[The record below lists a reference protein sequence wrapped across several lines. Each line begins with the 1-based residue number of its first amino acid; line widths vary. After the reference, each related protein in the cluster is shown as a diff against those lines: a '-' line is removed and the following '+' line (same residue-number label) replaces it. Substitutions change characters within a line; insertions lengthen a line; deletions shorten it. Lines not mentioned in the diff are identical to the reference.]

1 MSSNSGKGI
10 IQIEKSIHD
19 YMVNSISYDYE
30 ALRNKSMNR
39 CSFNIY
45 GVINNRLAV
54 CEGIAK
60 FVKLTL
66 NKLGIE
72 CFICGGK
79 CILENEKI
87 EDHAWNV
94 IKIEEDYYH
103 IDVTW
108 DIRRDDAQNKRIVP
122 YDYFNLDDAN
132 ISRDHFDFNM
142 SFECTSMLYNYH
154 AIMGRFISGKKQLI
168 QLLSDGL
175 ALGKDFSF
183 RIKRTINTPD
193 NIDDIVVETFN
204 ESVKYNGTNGKQYY
218 LSANKKSTNLLCYCG
233 IVFSE
238 LERLEGYYQIMG
250 FLNGVKEV
258 FSIGSTLDRMNQGID
273 GVVNY
278 KSCSVENF
286 FESQYGT
293 INTIVSGGSDDI
305 RFKVLRA
312 HIAIAIN
319 DGFPVIVLH
328 QGNPY
333 IGSRLRNEFGGVVE
347 TNIVDIGSAC
357 YDPFYDLDGGAISE
371 LVMGAAPKSFDI
383 KHNAKYY
390 IEGVVELLKKSK
402 KKPYF
407 NLLATCPH
415 TTLFDKINDLVGKN
429 QISDSD
435 GQEIKSKLMIGQ
447 SESVKIESYF
457 YTLQTQIQPFLYRT
471 KSREKPVNVRK
482 NISNKELLVINIG
495 EYC

>member
-1 MSSNSGKGI
+1 M
-10 IQIEKSIHD
+10 
-19 YMVNSISYDYE
+19 
-30 ALRNKSMNR
+30 
-39 CSFNIY
+39 
-45 GVINNRLAV
+45 
-54 CEGIAK
+54 
-60 FVKLTL
+60 
-66 NKLGIE
+66 
-72 CFICGGK
+72 
-79 CILENEKI
+79 
-87 EDHAWNV
+87 
-94 IKIEEDYYH
+94 
-103 IDVTW
+103 
-108 DIRRDDAQNKRIVP
+108 
-122 YDYFNLDDAN
+122 
-132 ISRDHFDFNM
+132 
-142 SFECTSMLYNYH
+142 
-154 AIMGRFISGKKQLI
+154 
-168 QLLSDGL
+168 
-175 ALGKDFSF
+175 
-183 RIKRTINTPD
+183 
-193 NIDDIVVETFN
+193 
-204 ESVKYNGTNGKQYY
+204 
-218 LSANKKSTNLLCYCG
+218 
-233 IVFSE
+233 FSE

-293 INTIVSGGSDDI
+293 INTIVSGGADDI

-415 TTLFDKINDLVGKN
+415 TTLFDKIDDLVGKN

-447 SESVKIESYF
+447 SESAKIESYF

-495 EYC
+495 NIANELYVNVLIEELKRAIAYGSSAAVVLDTISIVGNDKLKELIMGLSGQVRFTVIGDDVVALSGSDEQLFTTLVGRAKKIVVLSHNAGTSAVKWSQVFGEHDKQEQSYSVSKGGSYNSPIPFMASPNYNKQVNYNWKREYIVKPEKIMNLGYGEAFVYSGDINELAHVTFR

>member
-1 MSSNSGKGI
+1 M
-10 IQIEKSIHD
+10 
-19 YMVNSISYDYE
+19 
-30 ALRNKSMNR
+30 
-39 CSFNIY
+39 
-45 GVINNRLAV
+45 
-54 CEGIAK
+54 
-60 FVKLTL
+60 
-66 NKLGIE
+66 
-72 CFICGGK
+72 
-79 CILENEKI
+79 
-87 EDHAWNV
+87 
-94 IKIEEDYYH
+94 
-103 IDVTW
+103 
-108 DIRRDDAQNKRIVP
+108 
-122 YDYFNLDDAN
+122 
-132 ISRDHFDFNM
+132 
-142 SFECTSMLYNYH
+142 
-154 AIMGRFISGKKQLI
+154 
-168 QLLSDGL
+168 
-175 ALGKDFSF
+175 
-183 RIKRTINTPD
+183 
-193 NIDDIVVETFN
+193 
-204 ESVKYNGTNGKQYY
+204 
-218 LSANKKSTNLLCYCG
+218 
-233 IVFSE
+233 FSE

-390 IEGVVELLKKSK
+390 IEGVAELLKKSK

-415 TTLFDKINDLVGKN
+415 TTLFDKIDDLVGKN

-495 EYC
+495 NIANELYVNVLIEELKRAIAYGSSAAVVLDSISIVGNDKLKELIMGLSGQVRFTVIGDDVVALSGSDEQLFTTLVGRAKKIVVLSHNAGTSAVKWSQVFGEHDKQEQSYSVSKGGSYNSPIPFMASPNYNKQVNYNWKREYIVKPEKIMNLGYGEAFVYSGDINELAHVTFR

>member
-1 MSSNSGKGI
+1 M
-10 IQIEKSIHD
+10 
-19 YMVNSISYDYE
+19 
-30 ALRNKSMNR
+30 
-39 CSFNIY
+39 
-45 GVINNRLAV
+45 
-54 CEGIAK
+54 
-60 FVKLTL
+60 
-66 NKLGIE
+66 
-72 CFICGGK
+72 
-79 CILENEKI
+79 
-87 EDHAWNV
+87 
-94 IKIEEDYYH
+94 
-103 IDVTW
+103 
-108 DIRRDDAQNKRIVP
+108 
-122 YDYFNLDDAN
+122 
-132 ISRDHFDFNM
+132 
-142 SFECTSMLYNYH
+142 
-154 AIMGRFISGKKQLI
+154 
-168 QLLSDGL
+168 
-175 ALGKDFSF
+175 
-183 RIKRTINTPD
+183 
-193 NIDDIVVETFN
+193 
-204 ESVKYNGTNGKQYY
+204 
-218 LSANKKSTNLLCYCG
+218 
-233 IVFSE
+233 FSE

-293 INTIVSGGSDDI
+293 INMIVSGGADDI

-383 KHNAKYY
+383 NHNAKYY

-415 TTLFDKINDLVGKN
+415 TTLFDKIDDLVGKN

-447 SESVKIESYF
+447 SESAKIESYF

-495 EYC
+495 NIANELYVNVLIEELKRAIAYGSSAAVVLDSISIVGNDKLKELIMGLSGQVRFTVIGDDVVALSGSDEQLFTTLVGRAKKIVVLSHNAGTSAVKWSQVFGEHDKQEQSYSVSKGGSYNSPIPFMASPNYNKQVNYNWKREYIVKPEKIMNLGYGEAFVYSGDINELAHVTFR

>member
-1 MSSNSGKGI
+1 M
-10 IQIEKSIHD
+10 
-19 YMVNSISYDYE
+19 
-30 ALRNKSMNR
+30 
-39 CSFNIY
+39 
-45 GVINNRLAV
+45 
-54 CEGIAK
+54 
-60 FVKLTL
+60 
-66 NKLGIE
+66 
-72 CFICGGK
+72 
-79 CILENEKI
+79 
-87 EDHAWNV
+87 
-94 IKIEEDYYH
+94 
-103 IDVTW
+103 
-108 DIRRDDAQNKRIVP
+108 
-122 YDYFNLDDAN
+122 
-132 ISRDHFDFNM
+132 
-142 SFECTSMLYNYH
+142 
-154 AIMGRFISGKKQLI
+154 
-168 QLLSDGL
+168 
-175 ALGKDFSF
+175 
-183 RIKRTINTPD
+183 
-193 NIDDIVVETFN
+193 
-204 ESVKYNGTNGKQYY
+204 
-218 LSANKKSTNLLCYCG
+218 
-233 IVFSE
+233 FSE

-293 INTIVSGGSDDI
+293 INTIVSGGADDI

-312 HIAIAIN
+312 HITIAIN

-415 TTLFDKINDLVGKN
+415 TTLFDKIDDLVGKN

-447 SESVKIESYF
+447 SESAKIESYF

-495 EYC
+495 NIANELYVNVLIEELKRAIAYGSSAAVVLDSISIVGNDKLKELIMGLSGQVRFTVIGDDVVALSGSDEQLFTTLVGRAKKIVVLSHNAGTSAVKWSQVFGEHDKQEQSYSVSKGGSYNSPIPFMASPNYNKQVNYNWKREYIVKPEKIMNLGYGEAFVYSGDINELAHVTFR

>member
-1 MSSNSGKGI
+1 
-10 IQIEKSIHD
+10 
-19 YMVNSISYDYE
+19 
-30 ALRNKSMNR
+30 
-39 CSFNIY
+39 
-45 GVINNRLAV
+45 
-54 CEGIAK
+54 
-60 FVKLTL
+60 
-66 NKLGIE
+66 
-72 CFICGGK
+72 
-79 CILENEKI
+79 
-87 EDHAWNV
+87 
-94 IKIEEDYYH
+94 
-103 IDVTW
+103 
-108 DIRRDDAQNKRIVP
+108 
-122 YDYFNLDDAN
+122 
-132 ISRDHFDFNM
+132 
-142 SFECTSMLYNYH
+142 
-154 AIMGRFISGKKQLI
+154 
-168 QLLSDGL
+168 
-175 ALGKDFSF
+175 
-183 RIKRTINTPD
+183 
-193 NIDDIVVETFN
+193 
-204 ESVKYNGTNGKQYY
+204 
-218 LSANKKSTNLLCYCG
+218 
-233 IVFSE
+233 
-238 LERLEGYYQIMG
+238 MG

-293 INTIVSGGSDDI
+293 INTIVSGGADDI

-402 KKPYF
+402 NKPYF

-415 TTLFDKINDLVGKN
+415 TTLFDKIDDLVGKN

-447 SESVKIESYF
+447 SESAKIESYF

-471 KSREKPVNVRK
+471 KSREKPVNVIK

-495 EYC
+495 NIANELYVNVLIEELKRAIAYGSSAAVVLDSISIVGNDKLKELIMGLSGQVRFTVIGDDVVALSGSDEQLFTTLVGRAKKIVVLSHNAGTSAVKWSQVFGEHDKQEQSYSVSKGGSYNSPIPFMASPNYNKQVNYNWKREYIVKPEKIMNLGYGEAFVYSGDINELAHVTFR

>member
-1 MSSNSGKGI
+1 M
-10 IQIEKSIHD
+10 
-19 YMVNSISYDYE
+19 
-30 ALRNKSMNR
+30 
-39 CSFNIY
+39 
-45 GVINNRLAV
+45 
-54 CEGIAK
+54 
-60 FVKLTL
+60 
-66 NKLGIE
+66 
-72 CFICGGK
+72 
-79 CILENEKI
+79 
-87 EDHAWNV
+87 
-94 IKIEEDYYH
+94 
-103 IDVTW
+103 
-108 DIRRDDAQNKRIVP
+108 
-122 YDYFNLDDAN
+122 
-132 ISRDHFDFNM
+132 
-142 SFECTSMLYNYH
+142 
-154 AIMGRFISGKKQLI
+154 
-168 QLLSDGL
+168 
-175 ALGKDFSF
+175 
-183 RIKRTINTPD
+183 
-193 NIDDIVVETFN
+193 
-204 ESVKYNGTNGKQYY
+204 
-218 LSANKKSTNLLCYCG
+218 
-233 IVFSE
+233 FSE

-415 TTLFDKINDLVGKN
+415 TTLFDKIDDLVGKN

-495 EYC
+495 NIANELYVNVLIEELKIAIAYGSSAAVVLDSISIVGNDKLKELIMGLSGQVRFTVIGDDVVALSGSDEQLFTTLVGRAKKIVVLSHNAGTSAVKWSQVFGEHDKQEQSYSVSKGGSYNSPIPFMASPNYNKQVNYNWKREYIVKPEKIMNLGYGEAFVYSGDINELAHVTFR

>member
-1 MSSNSGKGI
+1 
-10 IQIEKSIHD
+10 
-19 YMVNSISYDYE
+19 
-30 ALRNKSMNR
+30 
-39 CSFNIY
+39 
-45 GVINNRLAV
+45 
-54 CEGIAK
+54 
-60 FVKLTL
+60 
-66 NKLGIE
+66 
-72 CFICGGK
+72 
-79 CILENEKI
+79 
-87 EDHAWNV
+87 
-94 IKIEEDYYH
+94 
-103 IDVTW
+103 
-108 DIRRDDAQNKRIVP
+108 
-122 YDYFNLDDAN
+122 
-132 ISRDHFDFNM
+132 
-142 SFECTSMLYNYH
+142 
-154 AIMGRFISGKKQLI
+154 
-168 QLLSDGL
+168 
-175 ALGKDFSF
+175 
-183 RIKRTINTPD
+183 
-193 NIDDIVVETFN
+193 
-204 ESVKYNGTNGKQYY
+204 
-218 LSANKKSTNLLCYCG
+218 
-233 IVFSE
+233 
-238 LERLEGYYQIMG
+238 MG

-293 INTIVSGGSDDI
+293 INTIVSGGVDDI

-415 TTLFDKINDLVGKN
+415 TTLFDKIDDLVGKN

-447 SESVKIESYF
+447 SESAKIESYF

-495 EYC
+495 NIANELYVNVLIEELKRAIAYGSSAAVVLDSISIVGNDKLKELIMGLSGQVRFTVIGDDVVALSGSDEQLFTTLVGRAKKIVVLSHNAGTSAVKWSQVFGEHDKQEQSYSVSKGGSYNSPIPFMASPNYNKQVNYNWKREYIVKPEKIMNLGYGEAFVYSGDINELAHVTFR

>member
-1 MSSNSGKGI
+1 M
-10 IQIEKSIHD
+10 
-19 YMVNSISYDYE
+19 
-30 ALRNKSMNR
+30 
-39 CSFNIY
+39 
-45 GVINNRLAV
+45 
-54 CEGIAK
+54 
-60 FVKLTL
+60 
-66 NKLGIE
+66 
-72 CFICGGK
+72 
-79 CILENEKI
+79 
-87 EDHAWNV
+87 
-94 IKIEEDYYH
+94 
-103 IDVTW
+103 
-108 DIRRDDAQNKRIVP
+108 
-122 YDYFNLDDAN
+122 
-132 ISRDHFDFNM
+132 
-142 SFECTSMLYNYH
+142 
-154 AIMGRFISGKKQLI
+154 
-168 QLLSDGL
+168 
-175 ALGKDFSF
+175 
-183 RIKRTINTPD
+183 
-193 NIDDIVVETFN
+193 
-204 ESVKYNGTNGKQYY
+204 
-218 LSANKKSTNLLCYCG
+218 
-233 IVFSE
+233 FSE

-293 INTIVSGGSDDI
+293 INTIVSGGADDI

-415 TTLFDKINDLVGKN
+415 TTLFDKIDDLVGKN

-447 SESVKIESYF
+447 SESAKIESYF

-471 KSREKPVNVRK
+471 KSREKPGNVRK

-495 EYC
+495 NIANELYVNVLIEELKRAIAYGSSAAVVLDSISIVGNDKLKELIMGLSGQVRFTVIGDDVVALSGSDEQLFTTLVGRAKKIVVLSHNAGTSAVKWSQVFGEHDKQEQSYSVSKGGSYNSPIPFMASPNYNKQVNYNWKREYIVKPEKIMNLGYGEAFVYSGDINELAHVTFR

>member
-1 MSSNSGKGI
+1 M
-10 IQIEKSIHD
+10 
-19 YMVNSISYDYE
+19 
-30 ALRNKSMNR
+30 
-39 CSFNIY
+39 
-45 GVINNRLAV
+45 
-54 CEGIAK
+54 
-60 FVKLTL
+60 
-66 NKLGIE
+66 
-72 CFICGGK
+72 
-79 CILENEKI
+79 
-87 EDHAWNV
+87 
-94 IKIEEDYYH
+94 
-103 IDVTW
+103 
-108 DIRRDDAQNKRIVP
+108 
-122 YDYFNLDDAN
+122 
-132 ISRDHFDFNM
+132 
-142 SFECTSMLYNYH
+142 
-154 AIMGRFISGKKQLI
+154 
-168 QLLSDGL
+168 
-175 ALGKDFSF
+175 
-183 RIKRTINTPD
+183 
-193 NIDDIVVETFN
+193 
-204 ESVKYNGTNGKQYY
+204 
-218 LSANKKSTNLLCYCG
+218 
-233 IVFSE
+233 FSE

-293 INTIVSGGSDDI
+293 INTIVSGGADDI

-312 HIAIAIN
+312 HIAITIN

-415 TTLFDKINDLVGKN
+415 TTLFDKIDDLVGKN

-447 SESVKIESYF
+447 SESAKIESYF

-495 EYC
+495 NIANELYVNVLIEELKRAIAYGSSAAVVLDSISIVGNDKLKELIMGLSGQVRFTVIGDDVVALSGSDEQLFTTLVGRAKKIVVLSHNAGTSAVKWSQVFGEHDKQEQSYSVSKGGSYNSPIPFMASPNYNKQVNYNWKREYIVKPEKIMNLGYGEAFVYSGDINELAHVTFR

>member
-1 MSSNSGKGI
+1 M
-10 IQIEKSIHD
+10 
-19 YMVNSISYDYE
+19 
-30 ALRNKSMNR
+30 
-39 CSFNIY
+39 
-45 GVINNRLAV
+45 
-54 CEGIAK
+54 
-60 FVKLTL
+60 
-66 NKLGIE
+66 
-72 CFICGGK
+72 
-79 CILENEKI
+79 
-87 EDHAWNV
+87 
-94 IKIEEDYYH
+94 
-103 IDVTW
+103 
-108 DIRRDDAQNKRIVP
+108 
-122 YDYFNLDDAN
+122 
-132 ISRDHFDFNM
+132 
-142 SFECTSMLYNYH
+142 
-154 AIMGRFISGKKQLI
+154 
-168 QLLSDGL
+168 
-175 ALGKDFSF
+175 
-183 RIKRTINTPD
+183 
-193 NIDDIVVETFN
+193 
-204 ESVKYNGTNGKQYY
+204 
-218 LSANKKSTNLLCYCG
+218 
-233 IVFSE
+233 FSE
-238 LERLEGYYQIMG
+238 LERLGGYYQIMG

-415 TTLFDKINDLVGKN
+415 TTLFDKIDDLVGKN

-495 EYC
+495 NIANELYVNVLIEELKRAIAYGSSAAVVLDSISIVGNDKLKELIMGLSGQVRFTVIGDDVVALSGSDEQLFTTLVGRAKKIVVLSHNAGTSAVKWSQVFGEHDKQEQSYSVSKGGSYNSPIPFMASPNYNKQVNYNWKREYIVKPEKIMNLGYGEAFVYSGDINELAHVTFR

>member
-1 MSSNSGKGI
+1 M
-10 IQIEKSIHD
+10 
-19 YMVNSISYDYE
+19 
-30 ALRNKSMNR
+30 
-39 CSFNIY
+39 
-45 GVINNRLAV
+45 
-54 CEGIAK
+54 
-60 FVKLTL
+60 
-66 NKLGIE
+66 
-72 CFICGGK
+72 
-79 CILENEKI
+79 
-87 EDHAWNV
+87 
-94 IKIEEDYYH
+94 
-103 IDVTW
+103 
-108 DIRRDDAQNKRIVP
+108 
-122 YDYFNLDDAN
+122 
-132 ISRDHFDFNM
+132 
-142 SFECTSMLYNYH
+142 
-154 AIMGRFISGKKQLI
+154 
-168 QLLSDGL
+168 
-175 ALGKDFSF
+175 
-183 RIKRTINTPD
+183 
-193 NIDDIVVETFN
+193 
-204 ESVKYNGTNGKQYY
+204 
-218 LSANKKSTNLLCYCG
+218 
-233 IVFSE
+233 FSE

-293 INTIVSGGSDDI
+293 INTIVSGGADDI

-415 TTLFDKINDLVGKN
+415 TTLFDKIDDLVGKN

-447 SESVKIESYF
+447 SESAKIESYF

-495 EYC
+495 NIANELYVNVLIEELKRAIAYGSSAAVVLDSISIVGNDKLKELIMGLSGQVRFTVTGDDVVALSGSDEQLFTTLVGRAKKIVVLSHNAGTSAVKWSQVFGEHDKQEQSYSVSKGGSYNSPIPFMASPNYNKQVNYNWKREYIVKPEKIMNLGYGEAFVYSGDINELAHVTFR

>member
-1 MSSNSGKGI
+1 
-10 IQIEKSIHD
+10 
-19 YMVNSISYDYE
+19 
-30 ALRNKSMNR
+30 
-39 CSFNIY
+39 
-45 GVINNRLAV
+45 
-54 CEGIAK
+54 
-60 FVKLTL
+60 
-66 NKLGIE
+66 
-72 CFICGGK
+72 
-79 CILENEKI
+79 
-87 EDHAWNV
+87 
-94 IKIEEDYYH
+94 
-103 IDVTW
+103 
-108 DIRRDDAQNKRIVP
+108 
-122 YDYFNLDDAN
+122 
-132 ISRDHFDFNM
+132 
-142 SFECTSMLYNYH
+142 
-154 AIMGRFISGKKQLI
+154 
-168 QLLSDGL
+168 
-175 ALGKDFSF
+175 
-183 RIKRTINTPD
+183 
-193 NIDDIVVETFN
+193 
-204 ESVKYNGTNGKQYY
+204 
-218 LSANKKSTNLLCYCG
+218 
-233 IVFSE
+233 
-238 LERLEGYYQIMG
+238 MG

-415 TTLFDKINDLVGKN
+415 TTLFDKIDDLVGKN

-495 EYC
+495 NIANELYVHVLIEELKRAIAYGSSAAVVLDSISIVGNDKLKELIMGLSGQVRFTVIGDDVVALSGSDEQLFTTLVGRAKKIVVLSHNAGTSAVKWSQVFGEHDKQEQSYSVSKGGSYNSPIPFMASPNYNKQVNYNWKREYIVKPEKIMNLGYGEAFVYSGDINELAHVTFR

>member
-1 MSSNSGKGI
+1 M
-10 IQIEKSIHD
+10 
-19 YMVNSISYDYE
+19 
-30 ALRNKSMNR
+30 
-39 CSFNIY
+39 
-45 GVINNRLAV
+45 
-54 CEGIAK
+54 
-60 FVKLTL
+60 
-66 NKLGIE
+66 
-72 CFICGGK
+72 
-79 CILENEKI
+79 
-87 EDHAWNV
+87 
-94 IKIEEDYYH
+94 
-103 IDVTW
+103 
-108 DIRRDDAQNKRIVP
+108 
-122 YDYFNLDDAN
+122 
-132 ISRDHFDFNM
+132 
-142 SFECTSMLYNYH
+142 
-154 AIMGRFISGKKQLI
+154 
-168 QLLSDGL
+168 
-175 ALGKDFSF
+175 
-183 RIKRTINTPD
+183 
-193 NIDDIVVETFN
+193 
-204 ESVKYNGTNGKQYY
+204 
-218 LSANKKSTNLLCYCG
+218 
-233 IVFSE
+233 FSE

-250 FLNGVKEV
+250 FLNGVKDV

-293 INTIVSGGSDDI
+293 INTIVSGGADDI

-333 IGSRLRNEFGGVVE
+333 IGSRLRNEFGGIVE

-390 IEGVVELLKKSK
+390 IEGIVELLKKSK

-415 TTLFDKINDLVGKN
+415 TTLFDKIDDLVGKN

-495 EYC
+495 NIANELYVNVLIEELKRAIAYGSSAAVVLDSISIVGNEKLKELIMGLSGQVRFTVIGDDVVALSGSDEQLFTTLVGRAKKIVVLSHNAGTSAVKWSQVFGEHDKQEQSYSVSKGGSYNSPIPFMASPNYNKQVNYNWKREYIVKPEKIMNLGYGEAFVYSGDINELAHVTFR

>member
-1 MSSNSGKGI
+1 
-10 IQIEKSIHD
+10 
-19 YMVNSISYDYE
+19 
-30 ALRNKSMNR
+30 
-39 CSFNIY
+39 
-45 GVINNRLAV
+45 
-54 CEGIAK
+54 
-60 FVKLTL
+60 
-66 NKLGIE
+66 
-72 CFICGGK
+72 
-79 CILENEKI
+79 
-87 EDHAWNV
+87 
-94 IKIEEDYYH
+94 
-103 IDVTW
+103 
-108 DIRRDDAQNKRIVP
+108 
-122 YDYFNLDDAN
+122 
-132 ISRDHFDFNM
+132 
-142 SFECTSMLYNYH
+142 
-154 AIMGRFISGKKQLI
+154 
-168 QLLSDGL
+168 
-175 ALGKDFSF
+175 
-183 RIKRTINTPD
+183 
-193 NIDDIVVETFN
+193 
-204 ESVKYNGTNGKQYY
+204 
-218 LSANKKSTNLLCYCG
+218 
-233 IVFSE
+233 
-238 LERLEGYYQIMG
+238 MG

-415 TTLFDKINDLVGKN
+415 TTLFDKIDDLVGKN

-471 KSREKPVNVRK
+471 KSREKPVNVTK

-495 EYC
+495 NIANELYVNVLIEELKRAIAYGSSAAVVLDSISIVGNDKLKELIMGLSGQVRFTVIGDDVVALSGSDEQLFTTLVGRAKKIVVLSHNAGTSAVKWSQVFGEHDKQEQSYSVSKGGSYNSPIPFMASPNYNKQVNYNWKREYIVKPEKIMNLGYGEAFVYSGDINELAHVTFR

>member
-1 MSSNSGKGI
+1 M
-10 IQIEKSIHD
+10 
-19 YMVNSISYDYE
+19 
-30 ALRNKSMNR
+30 
-39 CSFNIY
+39 
-45 GVINNRLAV
+45 
-54 CEGIAK
+54 
-60 FVKLTL
+60 
-66 NKLGIE
+66 
-72 CFICGGK
+72 
-79 CILENEKI
+79 
-87 EDHAWNV
+87 
-94 IKIEEDYYH
+94 
-103 IDVTW
+103 
-108 DIRRDDAQNKRIVP
+108 
-122 YDYFNLDDAN
+122 
-132 ISRDHFDFNM
+132 
-142 SFECTSMLYNYH
+142 
-154 AIMGRFISGKKQLI
+154 
-168 QLLSDGL
+168 
-175 ALGKDFSF
+175 
-183 RIKRTINTPD
+183 
-193 NIDDIVVETFN
+193 
-204 ESVKYNGTNGKQYY
+204 
-218 LSANKKSTNLLCYCG
+218 
-233 IVFSE
+233 FSE

-293 INTIVSGGSDDI
+293 INMIVSGGADDI

-357 YDPFYDLDGGAISE
+357 YDSFYDLDGGAISE

-415 TTLFDKINDLVGKN
+415 TTLFDKIDDLVGKN

-447 SESVKIESYF
+447 SESAKIESYF

-495 EYC
+495 NIANELYVNVLIEELKRAIAYGSSAAVVLDSISIVGNDKLKELIMGLSGQVRFTVIGDDVVALSGSDEQLFTTLVGRAKKIVVLSHNAGTSAVKWSQVFGEHDKQEQSYSVSKGGSYNSPIPFMASPNYNKQVNYNWKREYIVKPEKIMNLGYGEAFVYSGDINELAHVTFR

>member
-1 MSSNSGKGI
+1 M
-10 IQIEKSIHD
+10 
-19 YMVNSISYDYE
+19 
-30 ALRNKSMNR
+30 
-39 CSFNIY
+39 
-45 GVINNRLAV
+45 
-54 CEGIAK
+54 
-60 FVKLTL
+60 
-66 NKLGIE
+66 
-72 CFICGGK
+72 
-79 CILENEKI
+79 
-87 EDHAWNV
+87 
-94 IKIEEDYYH
+94 
-103 IDVTW
+103 
-108 DIRRDDAQNKRIVP
+108 
-122 YDYFNLDDAN
+122 
-132 ISRDHFDFNM
+132 
-142 SFECTSMLYNYH
+142 
-154 AIMGRFISGKKQLI
+154 
-168 QLLSDGL
+168 
-175 ALGKDFSF
+175 
-183 RIKRTINTPD
+183 
-193 NIDDIVVETFN
+193 
-204 ESVKYNGTNGKQYY
+204 
-218 LSANKKSTNLLCYCG
+218 
-233 IVFSE
+233 FSE

-495 EYC
+495 NIANELYVNVLIEELKRAIAWDEKCFLNVTTSISDSNAIDNFRHIYSESVPGALFVASDGIDDCFSNTDDNAQLFNFYRKITEMYCTHEVVDASNQLGEYLPMLSEKGSKDDMSIALILDIDGMKGVFNPIKVRISEIKGDIDLNVS

>member
-1 MSSNSGKGI
+1 M
-10 IQIEKSIHD
+10 
-19 YMVNSISYDYE
+19 
-30 ALRNKSMNR
+30 
-39 CSFNIY
+39 
-45 GVINNRLAV
+45 
-54 CEGIAK
+54 
-60 FVKLTL
+60 
-66 NKLGIE
+66 
-72 CFICGGK
+72 
-79 CILENEKI
+79 
-87 EDHAWNV
+87 
-94 IKIEEDYYH
+94 
-103 IDVTW
+103 
-108 DIRRDDAQNKRIVP
+108 
-122 YDYFNLDDAN
+122 
-132 ISRDHFDFNM
+132 
-142 SFECTSMLYNYH
+142 
-154 AIMGRFISGKKQLI
+154 
-168 QLLSDGL
+168 
-175 ALGKDFSF
+175 
-183 RIKRTINTPD
+183 
-193 NIDDIVVETFN
+193 
-204 ESVKYNGTNGKQYY
+204 
-218 LSANKKSTNLLCYCG
+218 
-233 IVFSE
+233 FSE

-371 LVMGAAPKSFDI
+371 LVMVAAPKSFDI

-495 EYC
+495 NIANELYVNVLIEELKRAIAYGSSAAVVLDSISIVGNDKLKELIMGLSGQVRFTVIGDDVVALSGSDEQLFTTLVGRAKKIVVLSHNAGTSAVKWSQVFGEHDKQEQSYSVSKGGSYNSPIPFMASPNYNKQVNYNWKREYIVKPEKIMNLGYGEAFVYSGDINELAHVTFR

>member
-1 MSSNSGKGI
+1 M
-10 IQIEKSIHD
+10 
-19 YMVNSISYDYE
+19 
-30 ALRNKSMNR
+30 
-39 CSFNIY
+39 
-45 GVINNRLAV
+45 
-54 CEGIAK
+54 
-60 FVKLTL
+60 
-66 NKLGIE
+66 
-72 CFICGGK
+72 
-79 CILENEKI
+79 
-87 EDHAWNV
+87 
-94 IKIEEDYYH
+94 
-103 IDVTW
+103 
-108 DIRRDDAQNKRIVP
+108 
-122 YDYFNLDDAN
+122 
-132 ISRDHFDFNM
+132 
-142 SFECTSMLYNYH
+142 
-154 AIMGRFISGKKQLI
+154 
-168 QLLSDGL
+168 
-175 ALGKDFSF
+175 
-183 RIKRTINTPD
+183 
-193 NIDDIVVETFN
+193 
-204 ESVKYNGTNGKQYY
+204 
-218 LSANKKSTNLLCYCG
+218 
-233 IVFSE
+233 FSE

-347 TNIVDIGSAC
+347 TNIVDIGSAW

-415 TTLFDKINDLVGKN
+415 TTLFDKIDDLVGKN

-495 EYC
+495 NIANELYVNVLIEELKRAIAYGSSAAVVLDSISIVGNDKLKELIMGLSGQVRFTVIGDDVVALSGSDEQLFTTLVGRAKKIVVLSHNAGTSAVKWSQVFGEHDKQEQSYSVSKGGSYNSPIPFMASPNYNKQVNYNWKREYIVKPEKIMNLGYGEAFVYSGDINELAHVTFR

>member
-1 MSSNSGKGI
+1 
-10 IQIEKSIHD
+10 
-19 YMVNSISYDYE
+19 
-30 ALRNKSMNR
+30 
-39 CSFNIY
+39 
-45 GVINNRLAV
+45 
-54 CEGIAK
+54 
-60 FVKLTL
+60 
-66 NKLGIE
+66 
-72 CFICGGK
+72 
-79 CILENEKI
+79 
-87 EDHAWNV
+87 
-94 IKIEEDYYH
+94 
-103 IDVTW
+103 
-108 DIRRDDAQNKRIVP
+108 
-122 YDYFNLDDAN
+122 
-132 ISRDHFDFNM
+132 
-142 SFECTSMLYNYH
+142 
-154 AIMGRFISGKKQLI
+154 
-168 QLLSDGL
+168 
-175 ALGKDFSF
+175 
-183 RIKRTINTPD
+183 
-193 NIDDIVVETFN
+193 
-204 ESVKYNGTNGKQYY
+204 
-218 LSANKKSTNLLCYCG
+218 
-233 IVFSE
+233 
-238 LERLEGYYQIMG
+238 MG

-293 INTIVSGGSDDI
+293 INTIVSGGADDI

-415 TTLFDKINDLVGKN
+415 TTLFDKIDDLVGKN

-471 KSREKPVNVRK
+471 KSRVKPVNVRK

-495 EYC
+495 NIANELYVNVLIEELKRAIAYGSSAAVVLDSISIVGNDKLKELIMGLSGQVRFTVIGDDVVALSGSDEQLFTTLVGRAKKIVVLSHNAGTSAVKWSQVFGEHDKQEQSYSVSKGGSYNSPIPFMASPNYNKQVNYNWKREYIVKPEKIMNLGYGEAFVYSGDINELAHVTFR

>member
-1 MSSNSGKGI
+1 M
-10 IQIEKSIHD
+10 
-19 YMVNSISYDYE
+19 
-30 ALRNKSMNR
+30 
-39 CSFNIY
+39 
-45 GVINNRLAV
+45 
-54 CEGIAK
+54 
-60 FVKLTL
+60 
-66 NKLGIE
+66 
-72 CFICGGK
+72 
-79 CILENEKI
+79 
-87 EDHAWNV
+87 
-94 IKIEEDYYH
+94 
-103 IDVTW
+103 
-108 DIRRDDAQNKRIVP
+108 
-122 YDYFNLDDAN
+122 
-132 ISRDHFDFNM
+132 
-142 SFECTSMLYNYH
+142 
-154 AIMGRFISGKKQLI
+154 
-168 QLLSDGL
+168 
-175 ALGKDFSF
+175 
-183 RIKRTINTPD
+183 
-193 NIDDIVVETFN
+193 
-204 ESVKYNGTNGKQYY
+204 
-218 LSANKKSTNLLCYCG
+218 
-233 IVFSE
+233 FSE

-293 INTIVSGGSDDI
+293 INMIVSGGADDI

-415 TTLFDKINDLVGKN
+415 TTLFDKIDDLVGKN

-447 SESVKIESYF
+447 SESAKIESYF

-495 EYC
+495 NIANELYVNVLIEELKRAIAYGSSAAVVLDSISIVGNDKLKELIMGLSGQVRFTVIGDDVVALSGSDEQLFTTLVGRAKKIVVLSHNAGTSAVKWSQVFGEHDKQEQSYSVSKGGSYNSPIPFMASPNYNKQVNYNWKREYIVKPE

>member
-1 MSSNSGKGI
+1 
-10 IQIEKSIHD
+10 
-19 YMVNSISYDYE
+19 
-30 ALRNKSMNR
+30 
-39 CSFNIY
+39 
-45 GVINNRLAV
+45 
-54 CEGIAK
+54 
-60 FVKLTL
+60 
-66 NKLGIE
+66 
-72 CFICGGK
+72 
-79 CILENEKI
+79 
-87 EDHAWNV
+87 
-94 IKIEEDYYH
+94 
-103 IDVTW
+103 
-108 DIRRDDAQNKRIVP
+108 
-122 YDYFNLDDAN
+122 
-132 ISRDHFDFNM
+132 
-142 SFECTSMLYNYH
+142 
-154 AIMGRFISGKKQLI
+154 
-168 QLLSDGL
+168 
-175 ALGKDFSF
+175 
-183 RIKRTINTPD
+183 
-193 NIDDIVVETFN
+193 
-204 ESVKYNGTNGKQYY
+204 
-218 LSANKKSTNLLCYCG
+218 
-233 IVFSE
+233 
-238 LERLEGYYQIMG
+238 MG

-293 INTIVSGGSDDI
+293 INTIVSGGADDI

-415 TTLFDKINDLVGKN
+415 TTLFDKIDDLVGKN

-447 SESVKIESYF
+447 SESAKIESYF

-495 EYC
+495 NIANELYVNVLIEELKRAIAYGSSAAVVVDSISIVGNDKLKELIMGLSGQVRFTVIGDDVVALSGSDEQLFTTLVGRAKKIVVLSHNAGTSAVKWSQVFGEHDKQEQSYSVSKGGSYNSPIPFMASPNYNKQVNYNWKREYIVKPEKIMNLGYGEAFVYSGDINELAHVTFR